1 MRAIEKPPER
11 KRTQKTKFKN
21 KKRINKVCHRI
32 ISIYIQDVVAL
43 PTTKMVLQLSYRRRA
58 FL

>member
-43 PTTKMVLQLSYRRRA
+43 PTTKMVL
-58 FL
+58 